1 MARTLLAA
9 VVVAVAAGGVAQAA
23 GAKTPILLSASAVNR
38 HVVVKVS
45 VGDLRPVELS
55 VAKQR
60 VVTTD
65 GAFVQKNV
73 RLQEAIHL
81 PAPTNGVAR
90 WTSSG
95 TLRPGTYFVQVM
107 AVETGGIT
115 DCPHLTPKCNEQWS
129 SPRRIVVARSS

>member
-1 MARTLLAA
+1 MTRILLVA
-9 VVVAVAAGGVAQAA
+9 VVVALAAGGVTEAA

-45 VGDLRPVELS
+45 VGDLRPAEVS

-60 VVTTD
+60 AVTTD
-65 GAFVQKNV
+65 GALVQKNV

-81 PAPTNGVAR
+81 PASANGVAR
-90 WTSSG
+90 WRSSG

-107 AVETGGIT
+107 AVETG
-115 DCPHLTPKCNEQWS
+115 
-129 SPRRIVVARSS
+129 